1 MLLASLIIWRPVL
14 FSRYLF
20 VMTGLY
26 IFWIAYL
33 LGLER
38 NKIAIGVICTGIII
52 LSTITN
58 IMNIN
63 LFYDKGNVEVYDYIK
78 QDLQEGDVFIF
89 SDVGPRR
96 SNKCSIS

>member
-1 MLLASLIIWRPVL
+1 MLLASLIIWRPVF

-33 LGLER
+33 MSLEK
-38 NKIAIGVICTGIII
+38 NKIMIMSICTIIM
-52 LSTITN
+52 LVSTMTN

-63 LFYDKGNVEVYDYIK
+63 LFYDENNVKVYDYIGNDIQK
-78 QDLQEGDVFIF
+78 DDIFIY
-89 SDVGPRR
+89 SDVGPRWCNG
-96 SNKCSIS
+96 SSIS

>member
-26 IFWIAYL
+26 IFWMAYL
-33 LGLER
+33 MSLEK
-38 NKIAIGVICTGIII
+38 NKIVMACICSVIVI
-52 LSTITN
+52 LSTIIN
-58 IMNIN
+58 VMNIN
-63 LFYDKGNVEVYDYIK
+63 LFYDKGNVEVYDYIGNEI
-78 QDLQEGDVFIF
+78 QEGDIFIY

-96 SNKCSIS
+96 SSCSSIS

>member
-26 IFWIAYL
+26 IFWMAYL
-33 LGLER
+33 FGLEK
-38 NKIAIGVICTGIII
+38 NKILIGVICTAIII

-58 IMNIN
+58 IYNIK
-63 LFYDKGNVEVYDYIK
+63 LFYNKGNVEVYDYIEEN
-78 QDLQEGDVFIF
+78 LQEGDIFIF

-96 SNKCSIS
+96 SYKFSIF

>member
-1 MLLASLIIWRPVL
+1 MLLASLIIWRPVF

-33 LGLER
+33 MSLEK
-38 NKIAIGVICTGIII
+38 NKIVIMSICTMIM
-52 LSTITN
+52 LVSTMTN

-63 LFYDKGNVEVYDYIK
+63 LFYDKGNVEVYDYIRN
-78 QDLQEGDVFIF
+78 DLQKNDIFIY
-89 SDVGPRR
+89 SDVGPRW
-96 SNKCSIS
+96 SNVCCVS